1 MTAQERMQLL
11 EKACELLGTAD
22 QLISYR
28 EDKENGTRECLVLDL
43 PVCGLFFGVLG
54 TKKLIDGEPVGNTE
68 LEFINIMAANYAF
81 MLDRL
86 GVVRFE
92 PHEQVMA
99 RLEAEGIVLN
109 EMPATEQPGDD
120 AS

>member
-11 EKACELLGTAD
+11 EKACELLNTAD
-22 QLISYR
+22 HLVISR
-28 EDKENGTRECLVLDL
+28 EDESGTKEALILDL
-43 PVCGLFFGVLG
+43 PFVCGLFFGVLG

>member
-1 MTAQERMQLL
+1 MQLL
-11 EKACELLGTAD
+11 EKACELLNTAEH
-22 QLISYR
+22 LVSSR
-28 EDKENGTRECLVLDL
+28 EDENGTKEALVLDL
-43 PVCGLFFGVLG
+43 PFVCGLFFGVLG